1 MEARE
6 NGPVSLFSFA
16 PSRGPRWQL
25 GLQAG
30 IGMSVPI
37 AVMTLLGQ
45 PTLGYIA
52 GSGAFT
58 VLFAGA
64 APVVER
70 ARVLPFIA
78 AGLTLCAVLGAFA
91 SPNEWLVSIGIIV
104 IALVAALICFGFRLG
119 PPGPIFFVLVFGLS
133 AQIVSHGAIDPL
145 HYIAAI
151 AAGCLFSYLV
161 ALSPLLIRRVR
172 AHRARSLRELFP
184 YPAYDDASRMLLL
197 RVVIVAVLGVVIGL
211 FVDPGRS
218 YWIVG
223 AGIAVIGL
231 AADRR
236 AAFQRGLHRMLGTIV
251 GVGVYALVALLHPSG
266 LWIALL
272 LGLMQF
278 SVELV
283 VVRHYALALMIITP
297 LVLLLTGA
305 ATGQIGSMDV
315 ALERVI
321 DTIVGAILGAAS
333 GVLHPRT
340 SPPPPH
346 QRAAS

>member
-1 MEARE
+1 
-6 NGPVSLFSFA
+6 VSLFAFA

-25 GLQAG
+25 GLQAA
-30 IGMSVPI
+30 IGMAAPI
-37 AVMTLLGQ
+37 AVMTLLGD

-64 APVVER
+64 APVVDR
-70 ARVLPFIA
+70 ARVLPLVA
-78 AGLTLCAVLGAFA
+78 AGLALSAALGALA
-91 SPNEWLVSIGIIV
+91 GANIWLVSVGIV
-104 IALVAALICFGFRLG
+104 AIALAAAAGAFGFRLG

-133 AQIVSHGAIDPL
+133 AQVVAHAAIPPL
-145 HYIAAI
+145 VYIAAI
-151 AAGCLFSYLV
+151 ASGCLFSYLV

-172 AHRARSLRELFP
+172 SHPARTLRELLP
-184 YPAYDDASRMLLL
+184 GPAFDDASRLLML
-197 RVVIVAVLGVVIGL
+197 RVVIVAVLGVLIGL
-211 FVDPGRS
+211 FVDPARS

-223 AGIAVIGL
+223 AAIAVIGV

-236 AAFQRGLHRMLGTIV
+236 AAFQRGLHRMLGTV
-251 GVGVYALVALLHPSG
+251 LGVGVYALLALLHPAG

-272 LGLMQF
+272 LGIMQF

-321 DTIVGAILGAAS
+321 DTIVGAVLGAAS
-333 GVLHPRT
+333 GVLHPKET
-340 SPPPPH
+340 PPTPRH
-346 QRAAS
+346 